1 MLNKEAIVERLK
13 KYNLRVVAEETGVSY
28 ARLIAIVKREFTNEE
43 LEKLAE
49 FLNDNTN

>member
-28 ARLIAIVKREFTNEE
+28 ARLIAIVKRDFTEDE
-43 LEKLAE
+43 VKKLAE
-49 FLNDNTN
+49 FLNEN